1 MAKPTLRF
9 GSRGPDVIE
18 LQTRLN
24 ASPPTRQALLV
35 PDGQFGG
42 KTRARVREFQGGNQ
56 LAQDGIVGPKTWGR
70 LQAARPGIP
79 GPPVPKTPP
88 VPGTKPPGGATRSQ
102 IVKLAMAEVGRV
114 SDRPTKVSNSKT
126 ITTRAGESFRERFG
140 WTRLQRYMGGAMRNP
155 PPGASSFPAKFS
167 SKQTGRTHTL
177 TQLEGVQCVNMRVPL
192 HGQLPGGAWNGV
204 QWCGIF
210 ATWVLV
216 QAGLKVEWVNIK
228 GITEKASGQV
238 KRDFGGKGIQPGDVC
253 VIARASHH
261 FIITEVN
268 GNSLKTIAGNSHF
281 QEVASEVHTVNEIV
295 ATYRILVP

>member
-1 MAKPTLRF
+1 MARSTLKF

-24 ASPPTRQALLV
+24 ASPSTRQPLLV
-35 PDGQFGG
+35 TDGQFGG
-42 KTRARVREFQGGNQ
+42 KTRSRVQEFQGNNH
-56 LAQDGIVGPKTWGR
+56 LIQDGVVGPKTWGR
-70 LQAARPGIP
+70 LQGTRPGIP

-88 VPGTKPPGGATRSQ
+88 VPGNKPPAGSTRSK
-102 IVKLAMAEVGRV
+102 IIKLAMAEVGKV
-114 SDRPTKVSNSKT
+114 SDRSTKVSKTKT
-126 ITTRAGESFRERFG
+126 INTRAGESLQERFG
-140 WTRLQRYMGGAMRNP
+140 WTRLQHYMDGSMRNP
-155 PPGASSFPAKFS
+155 PPWGSIFPAKFT

-192 HGQLPGGAWNGV
+192 HGQLSGGAWNGL

-228 GITEKASGQV
+228 GITEKTSGQV
-238 KRDFGGKGIQPGDVC
+238 KREFGGKNIQPGDVC

-268 GNSLKTIAGNSHF
+268 GSSLKTIAGNSQF
-281 QEVASEVHTVNEIV
+281 QEVTPEVHTVNEIV
-295 ATYRILVP
+295 ATYRIMVP